1 MYVCDVKHLLNNIDF
16 SSFYDHIQKNDDDND
31 LKEESKKP
39 LQCEWTS
46 YANFMFK
53 KTTASKKFLLKM
65 IKSNDDLL
73 LKDKKI
79 IVCDL
84 LFENDC
90 SKLNEF
96 TKSSSSSSSISKFL
110 VESKVAQFINEKK
123 F

>member
-1 MYVCDVKHLLNNIDF
+1 M
-16 SSFYDHIQKNDDDND
+16 
-31 LKEESKKP
+31 KEESKKP

-73 LKDKKI
+73 LEDKKI

-84 LFENDC
+84 LIENDY

-96 TKSSSSSSSISKFL
+96 TKSSSSMSKFL